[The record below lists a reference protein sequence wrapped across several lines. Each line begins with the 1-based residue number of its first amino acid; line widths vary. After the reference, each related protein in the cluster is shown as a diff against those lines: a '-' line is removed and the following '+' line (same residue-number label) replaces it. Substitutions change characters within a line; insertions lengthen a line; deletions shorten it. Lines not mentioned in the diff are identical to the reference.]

1 MTENPEIHL
10 MSELARLLRS
20 LGKVVGAHVQENLKS
35 SELTPPQMWALQ
47 HLESPC
53 PMGAL
58 GERLGIDKSYV
69 TAIADSL
76 EQSGLVERRPDPN
89 DRRVRNLVLTERGR
103 ALRVRFEAEMLRTLP
118 IGYDLSEQE
127 LRQLI
132 GLLAKALPNSDED
145 DHREP

>member
-1 MTENPEIHL
+1 MPGNPELQL
-10 MSELARLLRS
+10 MTELARLLRS
-20 LGKVVGAHVQENLKS
+20 LGKVVGTHLQANLQS

-53 PMGAL
+53 PMGTL

-76 EQSGLVERRPDPN
+76 EQSGLVERRPDTT
-89 DRRVRNLVLTERGR
+89 DRRVRNLVLTDRGR
-103 ALRVRFEAEMLRTLP
+103 ALRVRFEAEMLHTLP
-118 IGYDLSEQE
+118 IGHDLSEQE

-132 GLLAKALPNSDED
+132 DLLAKALPRPVEG
-145 DHREP
+145 DHRDA